1 MKQVKVRPKNY
12 SEIYIFKVTPAKINY
27 MQFEFFTEKA
37 IITFKMITN
46 GWVAVVMKRHW
57 KMGRILIPY
66 SKMHV
71 DALIK
76 KEQMCGKFDKKIS
89 NSWVLIIRFDVQG
102 LDENYSFSYAG
113 ADPSFLFY

>member
-1 MKQVKVRPKNY
+1 
-12 SEIYIFKVTPAKINY
+12 
-27 MQFEFFTEKA
+27 
-37 IITFKMITN
+37 
-46 GWVAVVMKRHW
+46 
-57 KMGRILIPY
+57 MGRILIPY

-76 KEQMCGKFDKKIS
+76 KEQMCGKFDKKIHG
-89 NSWVLIIRFDVQG
+89 VLIIRFDVQG